1 MTMGKRIV
9 IIDGHPDGRPERY
22 VHALARA
29 YREGAEAAGHEVADI
44 EVAKLI
50 FPLLR
55 KREDFEEGI
64 PPAVIR
70 RSQDAIKRA
79 DHLLIVYPLWL
90 GSMPAALKAFFE
102 QAFRPGFA
110 FAAGGANRMPRNCSR
125 ASPRAS
131 WSPWGCPRSSIAG
144 ISARTASRAW
154 RATFSASL
162 ASGQSGK
169 VSSEWSPPATALP
182 GRGGS
187 KGCAPS
193 GSVHNRGGAWTP

>member
-1 MTMGKRIV
+1 MGKHIV
-9 IIDGHPDGRPERY
+9 IIDGHPDGRSERY
-22 VHALARA
+22 IHALARA

-44 EVAKLI
+44 EIAKLI

-79 DHLLIVYPLWL
+79 DHLLILYPLWL

-110 FAAGGANRMPRNCSR
+110 FAAGGRNRMPKKLLK
-125 ASPRAS
+125 
-131 WSPWGCPRSSIAG
+131 GK
-144 ISARTASRAW
+144 SARIVVTMGMPAFFYRWYFRAHSLKSLTRNILGFSGIGPVRESLIGMVATGDSASRTRW
-154 RATFSASL
+154 LEKMRAL
-162 ASGQSGK
+162 GK
-169 VSSEWSPPATALP
+169 RA
-182 GRGGS
+182 
-187 KGCAPS
+187 
-193 GSVHNRGGAWTP
+193 H